1 MFNIDYELNERIHAI
16 IINPY
21 LSWENLNANCDL
33 IQKYNIRNVSTSLN
47 FLSHIKNAL
56 SNHKVNINTLI
67 SYPFADLPL
76 DFIDEFI
83 SYAIDAGASGIEY
96 TPNFL
101 NLSKNNLNTFG
112 TEIESINSS
121 ELPVTIIINKTK
133 LDKELFEKA
142 IEISLELGITNFQFG
157 DGFGAPISTSEI
169 VEILKFLGNQNSIKI
184 VGGIKKL
191 SQVIDLF
198 DSGIDCIGTSN
209 FNEIFKEIKLI

>member
-1 MFNIDYELNERIHAI
+1 MLNVDYELNEKIHAT

-21 LSWENLNANCDL
+21 LSWDDLNANCNL
-33 IQKYNIRNVSTSLN
+33 IQEYNIRNVSTSLN
-47 FLSHIKNAL
+47 FLSQIKNLL

-67 SYPFADLPL
+67 SYPFADLPV
-76 DFIDEFI
+76 EFI
-83 SYAIDAGASGIEY
+83 KDIVCYAEDAGASGIEY

-101 NLSKNNLNTFG
+101 NLSKNNLNTFAA
-112 TEIESINSS
+112 EIESINSS
-121 ELPVTIIINKTK
+121 ELPVTIIINKIQ

-142 IEISLELGITNFQFG
+142 IEITLELGITNFQFG
-157 DGFGAPISTSEI
+157 DGFGPPISNIDI
-169 VEILKFLGNQNSIKI
+169 VEILKILGNQNSIKI

-209 FNEIFKEIKLI
+209 FNEIFKEIRLI

>member
-1 MFNIDYELNERIHAI
+1 MFNIDYELNERIHAT

-21 LSWENLNANCDL
+21 LSWENLNANCEL
-33 IQKYNIRNVSTSLN
+33 IQKYNIRNISTSLN

-56 SNHKVNINTLI
+56 SNYKVNINTLI
-67 SYPFADLPL
+67 SYPFADLPFE
-76 DFIDEFI
+76 FIDDLVC
-83 SYAIDAGASGIEY
+83 YAKDSGATGIEY
-96 TPNFL
+96 TPNFF

-133 LDKELFEKA
+133 LDREIFEKA
-142 IEISLELGITNFQFG
+142 IEISLELGIKNFQFG
-157 DGFGAPISTSEI
+157 DGFGTPISNMEI
-169 VEILKFLGNQNSIKI
+169 VEILKFLGDQNSIKI

-198 DSGIDCIGTSN
+198 DLGIDSVGTSN
-209 FNEIFKEIKLI
+209 FSEIFNEIKLI